1 MSRLHPV
8 RAPVGASEN
17 EPLMDAG
24 GGGHEASMT
33 AAPDPSLPREGSLP
47 PAHALS
53 MPPPLPSRARDVGFR
68 AMYESHAD
76 FVWRNLRRL
85 GVYDAEV
92 DDKTQEVFVIAH
104 RRFAEF
110 EDRGHGPRAW
120 LFQIVLRV
128 ASDARRHRRRHPE
141 DPDGGDSLAREA
153 VEPPQAEAL
162 ARREAIDQLDRALD
176 TIDVGRRAVL
186 VLHEI
191 EEMTAPE
198 IAQILGIPLN
208 TVYSRLRV
216 ARGEPRSCALSPE
229 QHFPSHVPERT
240 MSPTSRD
247 RLSAADPRRSPGSG
261 HVERG
266 GDRC

>member
-1 MSRLHPV
+1 MPLVPHLGVHEPSPDSSRAHPAQV
-8 RAPVGASEN
+8 AQLAHPTPAQAVSAVTLPPSRVSRPTLRPVEVGAQ
-17 EPLMDAG
+17 PL
-24 GGGHEASMT
+24 T
-33 AAPDPSLPREGSLP
+33 
-47 PAHALS
+47 
-53 MPPPLPSRARDVGFR
+53 FR
-68 AMYESHAD
+68 ALYDAHLD

-85 GVYDAEV
+85 GVSEADAE
-92 DDKTQEVFVIAH
+92 DRTQEVFVVAH

-141 DPDGGDSLAREA
+141 DPDGGVAMGRASIDAS
-153 VEPPQAEAL
+153 QAEAVL
-162 ARREAIDQLDRALD
+162 KREQLSRLDAALD

-198 IAQILGIPLN
+198 IAQVLGIPLN

-216 ARGEPRSCALSPE
+216 ARVELENALKQMESLEVEP
-229 QHFPSHVPERT
+229 
-240 MSPTSRD
+240 
-247 RLSAADPRRSPGSG
+247 
-261 HVERG
+261 
-266 GDRC
+266 